1 MSISF
6 RARVSVPSQVLLQR
20 VGEESV
26 LLDLQTEVYFG
37 LDSVGTR
44 MWEALT
50 RAETV
55 EAAYQE
61 LLATYQVDK
70 QRLRTDLEDLID
82 KLAKNGLLETK
93 DA

>member
-1 MSISF
+1 LSISF
-6 RARVSVPSQVLLQR
+6 RAHVSVPSQVLLQR

-61 LLATYQVDK
+61 LLATYQVDA
-70 QRLRTDLEDLID
+70 QRLRKDMENLID
-82 KLAKNGLLETK
+82 RLTGNGLLETK